1 MTVPRDE
8 MVKELRKA
16 EQAHQLL
23 SEVERRLAGENTGV
37 EELLSQL
44 EQLERSLPEDDSIRL
59 LIESAVG
66 SARTRSSMKA
76 GSEVARSRSVIGGE
90 ISRLRG
96 TIEGIDSR
104 ADLYKERFFSL
115 FVIPSTPC
123 DLLAPEGRVR

>member
-1 MTVPRDE
+1 MPVPRDE
-8 MVKELRKA
+8 IVQELRKA

-23 SEVERRLAGENTGV
+23 GEVERRLAGENTGV
-37 EELLSQL
+37 EELLRQL

-76 GSEVARSRSVIGGE
+76 GSEVARSRSAIGGE

-96 TIEGIDSR
+96 TIEGIECR
-104 ADLYKERFFSL
+104 ADL
-115 FVIPSTPC
+115 
-123 DLLAPEGRVR
+123 

>member
-59 LIESAVG
+59 LIGSAVG

-104 ADLYKERFFSL
+104 ADL
-115 FVIPSTPC
+115 
-123 DLLAPEGRVR
+123 

>member
-1 MTVPRDE
+1 MTLPRDE
-8 MVKELRKA
+8 MVKELRNA

-23 SEVERRLAGENTGV
+23 REVERRLTGGNTGV

-44 EQLERSLPEDDSIRL
+44 EQLGRTLPEEDSIRL

-66 SARTRSSMKA
+66 SARTLSSIKA

-96 TIEGIDSR
+96 
-104 ADLYKERFFSL
+104 
-115 FVIPSTPC
+115 P
-123 DLLAPEGRVR
+123 

>member
-37 EELLSQL
+37 EELLRQL

-104 ADLYKERFFSL
+104 ADL
-115 FVIPSTPC
+115 
-123 DLLAPEGRVR
+123 

>member
-8 MVKELRKA
+8 IVQELRKA

-44 EQLERSLPEDDSIRL
+44 EQLERSLPEDDSIKL

-66 SARTRSSMKA
+66 SAGTRSSMK
-76 GSEVARSRSVIGGE
+76 GARRWP
-90 ISRLRG
+90 
-96 TIEGIDSR
+96 
-104 ADLYKERFFSL
+104 A
-115 FVIPSTPC
+115 
-123 DLLAPEGRVR
+123 RVR

>member
-1 MTVPRDE
+1 MPVPRDE
-8 MVKELRKA
+8 IVQELRKA

-76 GSEVARSRSVIGGE
+76 GSEVTRSRSVVGGE

-104 ADLYKERFFSL
+104 ADL
-115 FVIPSTPC
+115 
-123 DLLAPEGRVR
+123 

>member
-76 GSEVARSRSVIGGE
+76 GSEVARSRSVVGGE

-104 ADLYKERFFSL
+104 ADL
-115 FVIPSTPC
+115 
-123 DLLAPEGRVR
+123 

>member
-104 ADLYKERFFSL
+104 ADL
-115 FVIPSTPC
+115 
-123 DLLAPEGRVR
+123 

>member
-8 MVKELRKA
+8 MVKELLKA

-104 ADLYKERFFSL
+104 ADL
-115 FVIPSTPC
+115 
-123 DLLAPEGRVR
+123 